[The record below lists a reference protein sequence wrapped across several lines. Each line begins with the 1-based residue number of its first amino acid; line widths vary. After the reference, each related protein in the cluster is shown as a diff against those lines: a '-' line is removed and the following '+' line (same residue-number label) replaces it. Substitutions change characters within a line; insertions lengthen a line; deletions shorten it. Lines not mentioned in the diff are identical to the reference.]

1 MPVIAQGM
9 RLGFLAVASLFFLWA
24 VANNLND
31 ILIRQ
36 FQKALEL
43 SRGEAGLIQF
53 VFYIAYF
60 LIALPAGILL
70 ERIGYRGGL
79 LAGLLIYALGC
90 LLFFPAAELRS
101 YIAFLGALFVIAS
114 GVAILE
120 TAANPYIAR
129 FGPPEK
135 AAQRLNLAQA
145 FNGVGAFA
153 APLIG
158 GLFIFSGVEL
168 NADALA
174 QLSPA
179 ELERHYA
186 REAQQVQIPYLVL
199 AGAVL
204 MVAAIIAV
212 VKLPSS
218 DVTETGSQLQGSYD
232 SATSALA
239 IPHLRGAILA
249 QFFYVGAQVV
259 VWSYFVDFAI
269 ESVPGVSERQ
279 AAFLLSVSLALFM
292 LGRFAGSALMAIV
305 SPPRM
310 LALAALGAA
319 AATAGAGLLSG
330 WASLLCLIA
339 VSLFMSIMF
348 PTIFALGLR
357 GAGRHT
363 KRGSAFI
370 IMAILGGAIFPPL
383 AGLLADL
390 AGHTRAITPLPFIS
404 FIVVMLFAKRY
415 FVDKTF
421 AVAG

>member
-1 MPVIAQGM
+1 MIAQGM

-60 LIALPAGILL
+60 LVALPAGILL

-79 LAGLLIYALGC
+79 LAGLLIYTLGC
-90 LLFFPAAELRS
+90 LLFYPAAEVRS

-145 FNGVGAFA
+145 FNGVGAFT

-158 GLFIFSGVEL
+158 GIFIFSGVEHSVDSL
-168 NADALA
+168 GTMA
-174 QLSPA
+174 PA
-179 ELERHYA
+179 ELELHYA
-186 REAQQVQIPYLVL
+186 REAGRVQIPYLVL
-199 AGAVL
+199 AGLVL
-204 MVAAIIAV
+204 LVAAIIAF
-212 VKLPSS
+212 VKLPNSE
-218 DVTETGSQLQGSYD
+218 VIETGSDAQGTQHD
-232 SATSALA
+232 GAASALA
-239 IPHLRGAILA
+239 IPHLRGAIIA

-269 ESVPGVSERQ
+269 DTLPGVSERQ
-279 AAFLLSVSLALFM
+279 AAFLLSVSLGLFM

-319 AATAGAGLLSG
+319 AVTAGAGLLSG
-330 WASLLCLIA
+330 WASLLCLI
-339 VSLFMSIMF
+339 VTSLFMSIMF

-363 KRGSAFI
+363 KRGSAYI

-390 AGHTRAITPLPFIS
+390 AGHSRAITPLPFIS
-404 FIVVMLFAKRY
+404 FVVVALFAKRY
-415 FVDKTF
+415 FVDKTI

>member
-1 MPVIAQGM
+1 M
-9 RLGFLAVASLFFLWA
+9 RLGFAAVASLFFLWA

-60 LIALPAGILL
+60 LVALPAGILL
-70 ERIGYRGGL
+70 ERVGYRGGL

-90 LLFFPAAELRS
+90 LLFYPAAEMRS

-120 TAANPYIAR
+120 TAANPYVAR
-129 FGPPEK
+129 FGPPET

-168 NADALA
+168 SADMLSN
-174 QLSPA
+174 LSPA
-179 ELERHYA
+179 ERELHHA
-186 REAQQVQIPYLVL
+186 REAQQVQMPYLVL

-204 MVAAIIAV
+204 LVAAVIATV
-212 VKLPSS
+212 RLPSGE
-218 DVTETGSQLQGSYD
+218 VTDDRADAQGPHD
-232 SATSALA
+232 GAASALA
-239 IPHLRGAILA
+239 IPHLRGAIVA

-259 VWSYFVDFAI
+259 VWSFFVDFAI
-269 ESVPGVSERQ
+269 DSVPAVSERQ
-279 AAFLLSVSLALFM
+279 AAFLLSVSLGLFM
-292 LGRFAGSALMAIV
+292 LGRFAGSALIATV
-305 SPPRM
+305 GPPRM
-310 LALAALGAA
+310 LMVAAICAAAL
-319 AATAGAGLLSG
+319 TAGAGLLSG
-330 WASLLCLIA
+330 WPALICLIA

-357 GAGRHT
+357 DAGRHT
-363 KRGSAFI
+363 KRGSAYI

-390 AGHTRAITPLPFIS
+390 AGHSRAITPLAFGS
-404 FIVVMLFAKRY
+404 FVIVALFAKRY
-415 FVDKTF
+415 FVDKTI
-421 AVAG
+421 AAAG

>member
-1 MPVIAQGM
+1 MIAQGM
-9 RLGFLAVASLFFLWA
+9 RLGFLAIASLFFLWA

-79 LAGLLIYALGC
+79 LAGLFIYALGC
-90 LLFFPAAELRS
+90 LLFYPASEVRS
-101 YIAFLGALFVIAS
+101 YPAFLCALFVIAS

-120 TAANPYIAR
+120 TAANPLIAR

-158 GLFIFSGVEL
+158 GFFIFSGVEL
-168 NADALA
+168 SVDTLA
-174 QLSPA
+174 RLSPA
-179 ELERHYA
+179 ELELHYA
-186 REAQQVQIPYLVL
+186 REAEQVQTPYLVL

-204 MVAAIIAV
+204 LVAAIISV
-212 VKLPSS
+212 VRLPSIEA
-218 DVTETGSQLQGSYD
+218 TETPADVQSNFDGV
-232 SATSALA
+232 ASALA
-239 IPHLRGAILA
+239 IPHLRNAVVA
-249 QFFYVGAQVV
+249 QFFYVGAQVAI
-259 VWSYFVDFAI
+259 WSYFVDFAI
-269 ESVPGVSERQ
+269 DSVSGLSERQ
-279 AAFLLSVSLALFM
+279 AAFLLSASLGLFM
-292 LGRFAGSALMAIV
+292 VGRFAGSALMAIV
-305 SPPRM
+305 SAPRM
-310 LALAALGAA
+310 LALAALCAA
-319 AATAGAGLLSG
+319 ALTTGAGLLSG
-330 WASLLCLIA
+330 WASLICLIA
-339 VSLFMSIMF
+339 VSFFMSIMF

-363 KRGSAFI
+363 KRGSAYI
-370 IMAILGGAIFPPL
+370 VMAILGGAVFPPL
-383 AGLLADL
+383 AGLFADL
-390 AGHTRAITPLPFIS
+390 AGDSRAITPLPFVS
-404 FIVVMLFAKRY
+404 FIVVALFAKRY
-415 FVDKTF
+415 FVDKTVR
-421 AVAG
+421 VAG